1 MSARPSDEARC
12 EGAHL
17 HPMALPD
24 LPAVVALEQQVYS
37 HPWSRGNFID
47 SMAAGH
53 DMQVLVDADGL
64 LGYAVAMWAVDEVH
78 LLNITVAPRV
88 QGRGHA
94 RHLLDALRE
103 RALDRGMV
111 TLWLEVRLSNARAQ
125 QIYARYGFRQVA
137 VRKGYYPL
145 DTRRREDALV
155 MSLPLVA
162 GPGAGP

>member
-1 MSARPSDEARC
+1 MSARPSDEARS
-12 EGAHL
+12 EGARL

-24 LPAVVALEQQVYS
+24 LPAVVALEQLVYS

-64 LGYAVAMWAVDEVH
+64 LGYSVAMWAVDEVH

-103 RALDRGMV
+103 RALVRGMA
-111 TLWLEVRLSNARAQ
+111 TLWLEVRVSNARAQ
-125 QIYARYGFRQVA
+125 QVYVRYGFRQVA

-162 GPGAGP
+162 GPEAAA